1 MDKSYE
7 LKYHN
12 LEDKYWWFVG
22 HRDIIYK
29 LIKNFDRNIKILEI
43 GCASGSLLELLI
55 VNGFKNIYGIDISEE
70 AIKLCKKKG
79 IKNCHVM
86 DAVNMKFKNEE
97 FDLIIA
103 ADVLEHIKDH
113 NIALNEWKRILKK
126 NGKMIIFVPAFKFL
140 WSDHDY
146 INHHYRRYS
155 KYELIKALND
165 SNFNIIRSSYWNF
178 LLFFPVGLF
187 RILKRGFGIR
197 TKNKKKDQLYE
208 LNPFINKIFI
218 NLLKFENSLMIM
230 LNFPI
235 GISVF
240 IMAKK

>member
-7 LKYHN
+7 LKYHK
-12 LEDKYWWFVG
+12 LEEDYWWFVG

-29 LIKNFDRNIKILEI
+29 LINNYDKNAKILEI
-43 GCASGSLLELLI
+43 GCASGSLLKLLEI
-55 VNGFKNIYGIDISEE
+55 KGFKNIYGIDISEE

-79 IKNCHVM
+79 IRNCYVM
-86 DAVNMKFKNEE
+86 DAVNMKFKDEE

-113 NIALNEWKRILKK
+113 SIALNEWKRVLKK
-126 NGKMIIFVPAFKFL
+126 NGKMIVFVPAFKFL
-140 WSDHDY
+140 WSDHDD

-155 KYELIKALND
+155 KGELVKALND

-178 LLFFPVGLF
+178 FLFFPVGLF
-187 RILKRGFGIR
+187 RILKRSFKIR
-197 TKNKKKDQLYE
+197 NKNEKKDQLYE

-218 NLLKFENSLMIM
+218 GLLKFENSLIMM

-235 GISVF
+235 GVSVF
-240 IMAKK
+240 VIAKK